1 MPFALFWR
9 AERNRVGL
17 FLYDPHTALDELILK
32 HRDLIFQTEVDA
44 GVHLQ
49 QHARN
54 ALANSSLLALDGNLP
69 KNPDALH
76 HVRGDFGADL
86 DRVGVELSVLDGS
99 SLPRLGFSAGC
110 GPGNVVVLHDEL
122 IGPEIDQKEE
132 SLYAVV
138 TLEVQVHEAVVICA
152 DCLHEE
158 GREILVPDHARI
170 SAEEKV
176 VADGLQ
182 PG

>member
-1 MPFALFWR
+1 M
-9 AERNRVGL
+9 
-17 FLYDPHTALDELILK
+17 
-32 HRDLIFQTEVDA
+32 
-44 GVHLQ
+44 HLQ
-49 QHARN
+49 QHARD
-54 ALANSSLLALDGNLP
+54 ALADSPLLALDGDLP
-69 KNPDALH
+69 ENPDALH
-76 HVRGDFGADL
+76 YVRGDFGADL

-110 GPGNVVVLHDEL
+110 GPGNVVILHDEL

-152 DCLHEE
+152 DRLPEKV
-158 GREILVPDHARI
+158 REIFVPDHTRVP
-170 SAEEKV
+170 AEKKV